1 MQSLIVEPEY
11 TNNHGRQVEK
21 YKNYS
26 VKEAINYVV
35 NQYCQQ
41 GANLQQITTQL
52 AHLLASFD
60 HSQAIEKANSVCVHA
75 LPTNSPLWGFLLQVK
90 RDYEDILENKHED
103 FTVSLLDKA
112 AELTG
117 IRLANECFYDVNN
130 PKFANPSTWFGKR
143 IALYNPAV
151 NFEHVCLLVH
161 YILANPS
168 YASADVVYPFH
179 FFLKCYLDDPDTMK
193 WFIYH
198 YIKLIRVN
206 IFSKYSQKPFAP
218 AQLFANLRFGA
229 ITDQNIEV
237 YGDVKLTD
245 DKQNMLSFFS
255 LFPRSHI
262 VKTLPQEQPIYFAWN
277 GLTPMITM
285 FTSNCK
291 QLVSNLAANSP
302 KMPYEFFTMLNTLDI
317 TPRVST
323 IKNKQ
328 YAAYKTVY
336 IDDSLLIKHIG
347 ESQTVE
353 QQAIIKDLLAKIPE
367 ALYIEA
373 VNFLGPLNLS
383 LTPEEYTAYKN
394 NVVYITYTG
403 SEGVKTISTHH
414 TFAQLM
420 EAIDLRKKNDHAA
433 SKALADGCVFIPAE
447 NVLSVKHLD
456 YIPDVNGGY
465 SRAVR
470 NLITNMD
477 KTWEKYYIAANNLL
491 PPPPVWPAY
500 ENEREQPEQLTR
512 F

>member
-1 MQSLIVEPEY
+1 MQSLIVEPEFV
-11 TNNHGRQVEK
+11 NNHGRQVEK

-26 VKEAINYVV
+26 VKEAINHVV
-35 NQYCQQ
+35 NQYSQHRV
-41 GANLQQITTQL
+41 NLQQTCSEIIDALNQI
-52 AHLLASFD
+52 D
-60 HSQAIEKANSVCVHA
+60 YPQAIEKANSICVHA
-75 LPTNSPLWGFLLQVK
+75 LSTNSPLWGFLLQVK
-90 RDYEDILENKHED
+90 RDYEDILENKHENFD
-103 FTVSLLDKA
+103 VRLLDKA

-151 NFEHVCLLVH
+151 NFEHVCLLVD

-168 YASADVVYPFH
+168 YATADVVYPFH

-193 WFIYH
+193 WTIYH

-206 IFSKYSQKPFAP
+206 ILGKYSQKPFAP

-237 YGDVKLTD
+237 YGDVKLATNP
-245 DKQNMLSFFS
+245 KAMLSFFS

-262 VKTLPQEQPIYFAWN
+262 VKTLSNEQPIYFAWN

-291 QLVSNLAANSP
+291 QLVNTLAANSP
-302 KMPYEFFTMLNTLDI
+302 RTPFEFFTMSNNLDI

-323 IKNKQ
+323 IRNKQ
-328 YAAYKTVY
+328 YGAYKTVQ

-347 ESQTVE
+347 EKQTAE
-353 QQAIIKDLLAKIPE
+353 QEAIIKDLLAKIPE

-383 LTPEEYTAYKN
+383 LTPEEYAAHKN
-394 NVVYITYTG
+394 NIVYITYTG
-403 SEGVKTISTHH
+403 SDGVKTISTHH
-414 TFAQLM
+414 TFAQLV
-420 EAIDLRKKNDHAA
+420 EAIDLRKKNENC
-433 SKALADGCVFIPAE
+433 LFIPAE

-456 YIPDVNGGY
+456 YIPDVIGGY

-477 KTWEKYYIAANNLL
+477 RTWEKYYIAANNLL
-491 PPPPVWPAY
+491 PLAPVWPPY
-500 ENEREQPEQLTR
+500 ENKREQPEQLTR